1 MGKKYTCYSYW
12 RSTGNLWF
20 KSISKKKKIKT
31 NYNSRFLVL
40 FIFLLISSCGVFKS
54 NKVTKKNNFTSLN
67 NSIVVKEKKEI
78 INDKPFVKQV
88 IKNNKKESNRNK
100 AVDYIEKYKSIAI
113 LEMKKYKIPASITL
127 AQGILESSDGNGE
140 LAKKSNNHFGIK
152 CHSDW
157 EGERVYHDDDK
168 KNECFRKYNKV
179 RDSYDDHSK
188 FLLWAKG
195 LKKAGYATNPYY
207 AKHLI
212 KIIEENELHKLDD
225 ELEVDS
231 DKLIFSGFSVGWTDL
246 IAQSVLYKND
256 EKEYYLNL
264 RITASIDNIALMLGG
279 GKLLTST
286 IGLGADF
293 GLITPTGYINNIDLK
308 PNYSLSA
315 HFFVPVKQKQ
325 INFRFSLS
333 STDAKQFQP
342 SISIGLLR

>member
-1 MGKKYTCYSYW
+1 MEN
-12 RSTGNLWF
+12 R
-20 KSISKKKKIKT
+20 
-31 NYNSRFLVL
+31 LVL
-40 FIFLLISSCGVFKS
+40 FLLLFSFQLSAQ
-54 NKVTKKNNFTSLN
+54 NMT
-67 NSIVVKEKKEI
+67 
-78 INDKPFVKQV
+78 
-88 IKNNKKESNRNK
+88 RNE
-100 AVDYIEKYKSIAI
+100 YIDKYKDEAI
-113 LEMKKYKIPASITL
+113 YQMKKYKIPASITL
-127 AQGILESSDGNGE
+127 AQGILESGDGNSE

-168 KNECFRKYNKV
+168 KDECFRKYNKV
-179 RDSYDDHSK
+179 RDSYDDHSE
-188 FLLWAKG
+188 FLLRPRYAALFEYALTDYKSWAKG
-195 LKKAGYATNPYY
+195 LKKAGYATNPNY

-212 KIIEENELHKLDD
+212 KIIEENELYKLDD
-225 ELEVDS
+225 EVEVES

-264 RITASIDNIALMLGG
+264 RTTASIDNIALMLGG

-293 GLITPTGYINNIDLK
+293 GLITPTGDINNIDLK

-315 HFFVPVKQKQ
+315 NIFIPVKQKQ

-333 STDAKQFQP
+333 SIDAKQFHP
-342 SISIGLLR
+342 DISIGLLR

>member
-1 MGKKYTCYSYW
+1 MEN
-12 RSTGNLWF
+12 R
-20 KSISKKKKIKT
+20 
-31 NYNSRFLVL
+31 LVL
-40 FIFLLISSCGVFKS
+40 FLLLFSFQLSAQ
-54 NKVTKKNNFTSLN
+54 NLT
-67 NSIVVKEKKEI
+67 
-78 INDKPFVKQV
+78 
-88 IKNNKKESNRNK
+88 RNE
-100 AVDYIEKYKSIAI
+100 YIDKYKDEAI
-113 LEMKKYKIPASITL
+113 YQMKKYKIPASITL
-127 AQGILESSDGNGE
+127 AQGILESGDGNSE

-179 RDSYDDHSK
+179 RDSYDDHSE
-188 FLLWAKG
+188 FLLRPRYASLFEYALTDYKSWAKG
-195 LKKAGYATNPYY
+195 LKKAGYATNPNY

-225 ELEVDS
+225 EVEVES

-264 RITASIDNIALMLGG
+264 RTTASIDNIALMLGG

-293 GLITPTGYINNIDLK
+293 GLITPTGDINNIDLK

-315 HFFVPVKQKQ
+315 HIFIPLKQKQ

-333 STDAKQFQP
+333 STGVKQFHP

>member
-1 MGKKYTCYSYW
+1 ME
-12 RSTGNLWF
+12 NQ
-20 KSISKKKKIKT
+20 
-31 NYNSRFLVL
+31 LVL
-40 FIFLLISSCGVFKS
+40 FLLLFSFQLSAQ
-54 NKVTKKNNFTSLN
+54 NMT
-67 NSIVVKEKKEI
+67 
-78 INDKPFVKQV
+78 
-88 IKNNKKESNRNK
+88 RNE
-100 AVDYIEKYKSIAI
+100 YIDKYKDEAI
-113 LEMKKYKIPASITL
+113 YQMKKYKIPASITL
-127 AQGILESSDGNGE
+127 AQGILESGDGNSE

-179 RDSYDDHSK
+179 RDSYDDHSE
-188 FLLWAKG
+188 FLLRPRYASLFEYALTDYKSWAKG

-225 ELEVDS
+225 EVEIES
-231 DKLIFSGFSVGWTDL
+231 DKFIFSGFSVGWTNL

-264 RITASIDNIALMLGG
+264 RTTASIDNIALMLGG

-293 GLITPTGYINNIDLK
+293 GLITPTGDINNIDLK

-315 HFFVPVKQKQ
+315 HFFIPVKQKQ

>member
-1 MGKKYTCYSYW
+1 MEN
-12 RSTGNLWF
+12 R
-20 KSISKKKKIKT
+20 
-31 NYNSRFLVL
+31 LVL
-40 FIFLLISSCGVFKS
+40 FLLLFSFQLSAQ
-54 NKVTKKNNFTSLN
+54 NMT
-67 NSIVVKEKKEI
+67 
-78 INDKPFVKQV
+78 
-88 IKNNKKESNRNK
+88 RNE
-100 AVDYIEKYKSIAI
+100 YIDKYKDEAI
-113 LEMKKYKIPASITL
+113 YQMKKYKIPASITL
-127 AQGILESSDGNGE
+127 AQGILESGDGNSE

-179 RDSYDDHSK
+179 RDSYDDHSE
-188 FLLWAKG
+188 FLLRPRYASLFEYALTDYKSWAKG

-225 ELEVDS
+225 EVEVES

-264 RITASIDNIALMLGG
+264 RTTASIDNIALMLGG

-293 GLITPTGYINNIDLK
+293 GLITPTGDINNIDLK

-315 HFFVPVKQKQ
+315 HFFIPVKQKQ

-333 STDAKQFQP
+333 STDAKQFNP